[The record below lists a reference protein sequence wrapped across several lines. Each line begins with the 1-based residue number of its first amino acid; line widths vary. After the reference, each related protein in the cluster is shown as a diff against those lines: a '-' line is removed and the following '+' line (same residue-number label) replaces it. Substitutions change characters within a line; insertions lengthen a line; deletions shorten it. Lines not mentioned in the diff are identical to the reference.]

1 LPFQQCTSFK
11 IQILSYNTSDQSGI
25 WWKDHTG
32 KQQKHVEMPD
42 GIWAFNNDTIT
53 LANVSGRTFS

>member
-1 LPFQQCTSFK
+1 
-11 IQILSYNTSDQSGI
+11 LSYNTSDQSGI